1 MRKEVIKGIV
11 AFTFSTVA
19 SSYILVRSCTFKT
32 NNIAVSIL
40 ALASLL
46 LIALHISTTMIFKPN
61 QMWFI
66 SKAIII
72 PEIISLCLLSIWKP
86 VIGFIEIAL
95 VILSTAFS
103 LRSSKG
109 KTKAKNLIIRIKR
122 LLRGINASIT
132 LCSLI
137 LIPSIIIMTP
147 YLRNSGKALIT
158 IPTHEI
164 SHTNDYHIPDKWSL
178 ITITQKTE
186 FIEEFSEILASEL
199 NMDTV
204 PSVKIC
210 YMPLVLYGS
219 YSNEEDIILLNAGI
233 VQDSDVEQIASTLSH
248 EFFHRYQYTLVEDYS
263 NGTLSDDN
271 LSDDVIERINS
282 YAIEMSD
289 YHPGGTSE
297 ESYEKY
303 YTQACEVDAR
313 AYSEITVS
321 KYFNT

>member
-1 MRKEVIKGIV
+1 MRKEVIKGIA

-40 ALASLL
+40 ALASIL

-61 QMWFI
+61 KMWFI

-72 PEIISLCLLSIWKP
+72 PEIISVSLMLIWKP
-86 VIGFIEIAL
+86 VIGSIEIAL
-95 VILSTAFS
+95 VILSAVFS
-103 LRSSKG
+103 FRSTKG
-109 KTKAKNLIIRIKR
+109 RTKTKNSIIRIKR

-147 YLRNSGKALIT
+147 YLRNSSKALIT

-164 SHTNDYHIPDKWSL
+164 SQTNDYHIPDKWSL

-233 VQDSDVEQIASTLSH
+233 VQDSDVKQIANTLSH

-263 NGTLSDDN
+263 SGTLSDDN
-271 LSDDVIERINS
+271 LSDDVIERIKS
-282 YAIEMSD
+282 YANEMSD

-313 AYSEITVS
+313 NFAELVVQKYYST
-321 KYFNT
+321 

>member
-1 MRKEVIKGIV
+1 MKKEVITGIV

-19 SSYILVRSCTFKT
+19 SSNILVKSCTFET

-61 QMWFI
+61 KMWFI

-72 PEIISLCLLSIWKP
+72 PEIISVCLLLIWKP
-86 VIGFIEIAL
+86 AIGFIEIAL

-103 LRSSKG
+103 LRSTKG
-109 KTKAKNLIIRIKR
+109 KTKAKISIIMIKR

-204 PSVKIC
+204 GLSFAIAAHIFFFLSLGFSGW
-210 YMPLVLYGS
+210 LVF
-219 YSNEEDIILLNAGI
+219 ILILVDFFA
-233 VQDSDVEQIASTLSH
+233 LSA
-248 EFFHRYQYTLVEDYS
+248 
-263 NGTLSDDN
+263 
-271 LSDDVIERINS
+271 
-282 YAIEMSD
+282 YAEC
-289 YHPGGTSE
+289 
-297 ESYEKY
+297 EK
-303 YTQACEVDAR
+303 CEVASILIVL
-313 AYSEITVS
+313 ASIIIPAIFIL
-321 KYFNT
+321 KN

>member
-1 MRKEVIKGIV
+1 MRKEVIKGIA

-72 PEIISLCLLSIWKP
+72 PEIISVCILLIWKP
-86 VIGFIEIAL
+86 AIGFIEIAL
-95 VILSTAFS
+95 VILSTAFC
-103 LRSSKG
+103 LRSTKG
-109 KTKAKNLIIRIKR
+109 KTKAKNSIIRIKR
-122 LLRGINASIT
+122 LLRGVNASIT

-147 YLRNSGKALIT
+147 YLRNNGKALIT

-233 VQDSDVEQIASTLSH
+233 VQDSDVKQIASTLSH

-282 YAIEMSD
+282 YANEMSD